1 MNFDLAE
8 RNAEV
13 SAKLAAL
20 RTASG
25 SNTALR
31 LRGSDWFAWATAG
44 ASNVVLLT
52 TETGIAELLI
62 TAQDAWVLTD
72 EIEAQRL
79 IDEELP
85 SIFKIQIQPWAVP
98 AARETAVQELL
109 DGATVLSD
117 RPRHTEKSLPAALL
131 ACKRNMSAS
140 EITRYR
146 QVGRLTSAAMCEV
159 LRAARPE
166 WSEYQLAGAGA
177 EALWA
182 RGLHPALTL
191 AAGEQ
196 RLPIY
201 RHPTASSAKLGSRAM
216 LVFCAR
222 GFGLYAN
229 LTRFV
234 SFAKIPPDWLTLQ
247 QQVGEIEAQALE
259 ACRPGVRLNEI
270 YQILATA
277 YRTHG
282 HTSAINEHHQ
292 GGTTGYMAR
301 EIVATPD
308 TFETLSDATP
318 IAWNPSLRGGAKIED
333 TFIVTAN
340 GLEDMTYDAT
350 WPYALVHGRLRPQV
364 LEQ

>member
-222 GFGLYAN
+222 GF
-229 LTRFV
+229 
-234 SFAKIPPDWLTLQ
+234 WLTLQ

>member
-85 SIFKIQIQPWAVP
+85 SIFKIQVGPWAFP
-98 AARETAVQELL
+98 AARETVVQDILS
-109 DGATVLSD
+109 GATVLSD
-117 RPRHTEKSLPAALL
+117 RPRNAEQPLPAELHA
-131 ACKRNMSAS
+131 AKRNMSAS

-146 QVGRLTSAAMCEV
+146 EVGRLASAAMCEV

-177 EALWA
+177 EALWT

-201 RHPTASSAKLGSRAM
+201 RHPTASAAKLGSRAM

-222 GFGLYAN
+222 GYGLYAN

-234 SFAKIPPDWLTLQ
+234 SFAKMPHDWGKLQ
-247 QQVGEIEAQALE
+247 QQVGEIEAEALD
-259 ACRPGVRLNEI
+259 ACRPGLGLNEI
-270 YQILATA
+270 YQTLATA
-277 YRTHG
+277 YRAHG
-282 HTSAINEHHQ
+282 HTSAINQHHQ
-292 GGTTGYMAR
+292 GGTTGYLAR

-308 TFETLSDATP
+308 TFETLSNATP